1 MARTSR
7 QPRFSRLGALSY
19 GLLQAST
26 ALLQPVNAQKAGTFV
41 VVGESGASA
50 QQLFLSNSGKKV
62 YIIDKAENN
71 PAQVNGHPA
80 WATEYDLAT
89 NTYRA
94 MDILTN
100 SFCAGGT
107 VLGNGTWLNVG
118 GNNPVGYGGIQVDSC
133 TGPFK
138 NCDGGKAL
146 RSVKPVHVVEEY
158 LHSQFHT
165 EY

>member
-1 MARTSR
+1 MPRTTR
-7 QPRFSRLGALSY
+7 HNRLSRLGVLSY
-19 GLLQAST
+19 GLLSAST
-26 ALLQPVNAQKAGTFV
+26 ALLQPVTAQKANTFV

-89 NTYRA
+89 NTYRG
-94 MDILTN
+94 MDVLTN
-100 SFCAGGT
+100 AFCAGGT

-133 TGPFK
+133 TGPFED
-138 NCDGGKAL
+138 CDGGKAL
-146 RSVKPVHVVEEY
+146 RLVQSVS
-158 LHSQFHT
+158 SQGIADDFST
-165 EY
+165 

>member
-1 MARTSR
+1 M
-7 QPRFSRLGALSY
+7 PRSTRHPRVSRLGALTV
-19 GLLQAST
+19 LLQAST
-26 ALLQPVNAQKAGTFV
+26 TLFQPTHAQKANTFV

-89 NTYRA
+89 NTYRG
-94 MDILTN
+94 MDVLTN
-100 SFCAGGT
+100 AFCAGGT

-118 GNNPVGYGGIQVDSC
+118 GNNPVGYGGVQVDSC
-133 TGPFK
+133 TGPYE

-146 RSVKPVHVVEEY
+146 RWVE
-158 LHSQFHT
+158 SQDVLL
-165 EY
+165 